1 MVSCKVVQGMA
12 AHGPS
17 SESIFWILLVI
28 FFHFYMNIFLLV
40 LVFLI
45 IFLPMVPCKMVQGMA
60 AHGPSSESVIEIS
73 ATALTPPT
81 NPPEKVRH
89 ESVMQLLALA
99 AVQYI
104 VMN

>member
-1 MVSCKVVQGMA
+1 
-12 AHGPS
+12 
-17 SESIFWILLVI
+17 
-28 FFHFYMNIFLLV
+28 
-40 LVFLI
+40 
-45 IFLPMVPCKMVQGMA
+45 MVQGMA

-104 VMN
+104 VMNWSFLQLLDVQSKVLRCMNWNERSHIIEGIGLELQNSKHMHNM